1 MSSPSAVVC
10 REVFDENS
18 QPSVEEIC
26 EYAQQLGIDPESESH
41 LLPLA
46 RDGLMQAL
54 PHQWKA
60 YYDEKLQTHYYYN
73 EETKNTQWEH
83 PLDNLYREL
92 VKKARDASMQ
102 DDTCASVQEL
112 PTSEENTNQRN
123 LERHETKVESDE
135 ELSTDSENQPEV
147 KENTIHN
154 KRLTPL
160 GRPPLSPLTKLDKK
174 LGDIHISPLRRS
186 IEAVPKSKLVHHTS
200 DKDVF
205 DRMPFEKHKIMFK
218 QHSENIDLKMN
229 VQSPEEENVKLLFGS
244 KTDKGLPLTGK
255 GNMFL
260 KLSKSDLPSPET
272 EKSLPLDS
280 VTKSDP
286 PKGILRESISD
297 IINRRPDN
305 VGRQTASFD
314 EDKKCVRFQ
323 LEDAAESA
331 ASPGSNSSSEQNEPQ
346 SSVVSARP
354 PLPPRPAK
362 PSSDKDSTGSATAT
376 AGSEVASGPGRR
388 VVRPP
393 PTDYIRPQ
401 LFQKHFRKIAD
412 ILADPAPDPAPDLA
426 PDGSRPRSP
435 MVPLTNKISIN
446 LMESIESETSIDSP
460 DREFVNLDLNDL
472 NDANELNDLDD
483 SNEQKDRSVSKD
495 DSDRDSGMLRS
506 PPAERAGRGLPACSD
521 ELRDTSEPDRYQ
533 PSNEGLAKNKS
544 SSETS
549 AAPPAPPVPSPAP
562 NSARDIKPLKYDFAK
577 PWTPLSSFQ
586 PQKAVIAPQVKTSE
600 SSSSLKVASPRLDG
614 VILSNGNTRSDN
626 VVVVYQFE
634 TQQNSLSKPL
644 RSPLIPDMGTRDFIE
659 RHKSDERRRLELALQ
674 KELESIRVEW
684 SLREKKLRAELNEE
698 LRESEERFVAEKR
711 VRLNEQ
717 AERHRRELEE
727 TLASNERQ
735 HRAALEAARAQLEA
749 RRTADVDAAENE
761 HARDMERL
769 KETYRDK
776 RDQLRRMLEAEHEQ
790 CLEEVRDQ
798 FASQVERERARLRN
812 EQRSA
817 VLCAREQHR
826 AALDA
831 LRQDYRAQV
840 ERVRGEHRCLAEEA
854 RRRLAAQRQPAPDK
868 YRALKDKYTRLKHDV
883 KMSIERRNKRREASA
898 TTGSE
903 TDPSASHRTA
913 RSADRSRGGRP
924 RTDDEPGNRNST
936 SASDGPAP
944 RSAAVP
950 GPCATFPMESQSR
963 RQHLP
968 AAPPPRAAASPPRAA
983 PRPHAARE
991 TPTDPQD
998 SSDAGSAGGRAPSG
1012 RGRRRSF
1019 ARLKSASTSRL
1030 HCSPRWAGP
1039 LESVRQQLRALD
1051 ALDALGSP
1059 DQPAYALPYPF
1070 RAGEAARPELEFV
1083 RHRALVEREGVRRA
1097 RGVLRARRAAL
1108 LQEGREGREEEE
1120 RTELEVSL
1128 HRARAVLGEKEIRL
1142 RHIER
1147 TLAALAAP
1155 PAAPPAG
1162 TPLQN
1167 GTTTYGCSARDDSA
1181 SDASSPFDDVTP
1193 PGDVTPPAGPPGSSS
1208 CRAAPAPR
1216 ARSPEGA
1223 SPRARR
1229 LRAWLHSPP

>member
-186 IEAVPKSKLVHHTS
+186 IEGVPKSKLVHHTS

-362 PSSDKDSTGSATAT
+362 PSSDKDSTGFDLRLIKFSLKLNTEAGSATAS
-376 AGSEVASGPGRR
+376 AESEVASGPGRR

-426 PDGSRPRSP
+426 PDGPRPRSP

-460 DREFVNLDLNDL
+460 DREFANLDLNDL

-506 PPAERAGRGLPACSD
+506 PPAERAGRGQPAHSD
-521 ELRDTSEPDRYQ
+521 ELRDTSEPDRCQ

-549 AAPPAPPVPSPAP
+549 HTAAAPSPAP

-626 VVVVYQFE
+626 VMVVYQFE

-727 TLASNERQ
+727 IYLYSCHKRGIVQAFTVPQTPGAWGCDLCDKGAAFWGRSGGSRAGCSVNRGIPLLCRTLPRTLASNERL

-749 RRTADVDAAENE
+749 RRTADVHAAENE

-798 FASQVERERARLRN
+798 FASQVERERARLRD

-868 YRALKDKYTRLKHDV
+868 YRALKDK
-883 KMSIERRNKRREASA
+883 
-898 TTGSE
+898 
-903 TDPSASHRTA
+903 
-913 RSADRSRGGRP
+913 SRGGRP

-950 GPCATFPMESQSR
+950 GPKRMLDQNEQAIVPR
-963 RQHLP
+963 PPLP
-968 AAPPPRAAASPPRAA
+968 GNCRVSPP
-983 PRPHAARE
+983 
-991 TPTDPQD
+991 
-998 SSDAGSAGGRAPSG
+998 G
-1012 RGRRRSF
+1012 
-1019 ARLKSASTSRL
+1019 
-1030 HCSPRWAGP
+1030 
-1039 LESVRQQLRALD
+1039 
-1051 ALDALGSP
+1051 
-1059 DQPAYALPYPF
+1059 
-1070 RAGEAARPELEFV
+1070 
-1083 RHRALVEREGVRRA
+1083 
-1097 RGVLRARRAAL
+1097 
-1108 LQEGREGREEEE
+1108 
-1120 RTELEVSL
+1120 
-1128 HRARAVLGEKEIRL
+1128 
-1142 RHIER
+1142 
-1147 TLAALAAP
+1147 
-1155 PAAPPAG
+1155 
-1162 TPLQN
+1162 
-1167 GTTTYGCSARDDSA
+1167 ARDHETHMFSL
-1181 SDASSPFDDVTP
+1181 
-1193 PGDVTPPAGPPGSSS
+1193 
-1208 CRAAPAPR
+1208 
-1216 ARSPEGA
+1216 
-1223 SPRARR
+1223 
-1229 LRAWLHSPP
+1229 LR

>member
-362 PSSDKDSTGSATAT
+362 PSSDKDSTAGSATAT

-1108 LQEGREGREEEE
+1108 LQ
-1120 RTELEVSL
+1120 
-1128 HRARAVLGEKEIRL
+1128 
-1142 RHIER
+1142 
-1147 TLAALAAP
+1147 
-1155 PAAPPAG
+1155 
-1162 TPLQN
+1162 N

>member
-362 PSSDKDSTGSATAT
+362 PSSDKDSTAGSATAT

-950 GPCATFPMESQSR
+950 GPRPR
-963 RQHLP
+963 RTRRTRP
-968 AAPPPRAAASPPRAA
+968 TRARRAGAPPPGAAAGGASRGSSRLPPRACTARRGGRARWRACASSCAPWTRWTRWAPRTSRPTRCPTRSARGRRRGPSWSSCGTARWWSARACGARAACYGLAGPRCCRTERLHTAAARGTTVPATRPRPSMTSRRPVTSRRPPAPRGAARAA
-983 PRPHAARE
+983 PRRP
-991 TPTDPQD
+991 
-998 SSDAGSAGGRAPSG
+998 
-1012 RGRRRSF
+1012 
-1019 ARLKSASTSRL
+1019 
-1030 HCSPRWAGP
+1030 
-1039 LESVRQQLRALD
+1039 
-1051 ALDALGSP
+1051 
-1059 DQPAYALPYPF
+1059 PA
-1070 RAGEAARPELEFV
+1070 
-1083 RHRALVEREGVRRA
+1083 RA
-1097 RGVLRARRAAL
+1097 R
-1108 LQEGREGREEEE
+1108 
-1120 RTELEVSL
+1120 
-1128 HRARAVLGEKEIRL
+1128 
-1142 RHIER
+1142 
-1147 TLAALAAP
+1147 
-1155 PAAPPAG
+1155 
-1162 TPLQN
+1162 
-1167 GTTTYGCSARDDSA
+1167 
-1181 SDASSPFDDVTP
+1181 
-1193 PGDVTPPAGPPGSSS
+1193 
-1208 CRAAPAPR
+1208 PR
-1216 ARSPEGA
+1216 ARPPARVACAPGSTPRPERP
-1223 SPRARR
+1223 PRAPHSIYNISWISIS
-1229 LRAWLHSPP
+1229 LRERSTFLKMSYFGLKLN